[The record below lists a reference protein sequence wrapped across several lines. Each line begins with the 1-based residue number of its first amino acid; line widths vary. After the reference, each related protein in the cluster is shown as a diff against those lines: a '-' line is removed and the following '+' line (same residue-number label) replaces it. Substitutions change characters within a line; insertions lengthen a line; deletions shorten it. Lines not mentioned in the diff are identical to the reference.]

1 MTYIGRFAPS
11 PSGRLHFGSVVAAL
25 GSYLRAKSLDG
36 KWLIRIEDLDTPRCP
51 PGTAQIILQ
60 ELDALGLKS
69 DDEILIQS
77 HRKAVYEKVL
87 NDLITKKQAFFC
99 TCTRAQ
105 LTKRPCACYLEAKEN
120 FPHASI
126 RFKPSDGYESS
137 FHDELKGDIKVNLP
151 DKFITL
157 KRSDGIIAY
166 NLACVTDDALCN
178 VTEIVRGSDLIDVTP
193 IQISLFKALQH
204 KVPSFL
210 HLPLALEPNGEKL
223 SKQNH
228 AKAIFDVLSVQEIL
242 IAVLRFL
249 GQDTCRL
256 NKSMSVNSILDF
268 AVTNFSLNKIP
279 TSSKIITDNL
289 F

>member
-25 GSYLRAKSLDG
+25 GSYLRAKSLNG

-51 PGTAQIILQ
+51 PETTDIILQ

-69 DDEILIQS
+69 DGEILIQS
-77 HRKAVYEKVL
+77 HRKKIYEQAL
-87 NDLITKKQAFFC
+87 RTLLDERQAFFC

-105 LTKRPCACYLEAKEN
+105 LTKRPCHCYLETKEN
-120 FPHASI
+120 LPHASI
-126 RFKPSDGYESS
+126 RFKPLRGYAPS
-137 FHDELKGDIKVNLP
+137 FHDELQGDIKVNLP

-193 IQISLFKALQH
+193 IQISLFKALHH
-204 KVPSFL
+204 KIPDFL
-210 HLPLALEPNGEKL
+210 HLPLALEANGCKL

-228 AKAIFDVLSVQEIL
+228 APAIFDLFTPQEIFIRAL
-242 IAVLRFL
+242 IFL
-249 GQDTCRL
+249 GQDTS
-256 NKSMSVNSILDF
+256 KINSNTSLQTIIDYAVINFNLD
-268 AVTNFSLNKIP
+268 KIP
-279 TSSKIITDNL
+279 LSSQSV
-289 F
+289 

>member
-25 GSYLRAKSLDG
+25 GSYLCAKSLNG

-69 DDEILIQS
+69 DGEILIQS
-77 HRKAVYEKVL
+77 QRKKIYEKVL
-87 NDLITKKQAFFC
+87 NDLIAKKQAFFC

-105 LTKRPCACYLEAKEN
+105 LTKRPCHCYLETKEN
-120 FPHASI
+120 LSHASI
-126 RFKPSDGYESS
+126 RFKPLRGYAPS
-137 FHDELKGDIKVNLP
+137 FHDELQGDIKVNLP

-166 NLACVTDDALCN
+166 NLACVIDDALCH

-193 IQISLFKALQH
+193 IQISLFNALH
-204 KVPSFL
+204 YKVPYFL
-210 HLPLALEPNGEKL
+210 HLPLALEQNGSKL

-228 AKAIFDVLSVQEIL
+228 AKAIFDVLTVQEIL
-242 IAVLRFL
+242 IAVLQFL
-249 GQDTCRL
+249 GQNTNQL
-256 NKSMSVNSILDF
+256 NKSMNVNSILSF
-268 AVTNFSLNKIP
+268 AVENFRLDKIP
-279 TSSKIITDNL
+279 AASIIVPDNL

>member
-25 GSYLRAKSLDG
+25 GSYLRAKSLNG

-69 DDEILIQS
+69 DGEILIQS
-77 HRKAVYEKVL
+77 QRKKIYEKVL
-87 NDLITKKQAFFC
+87 NDLIAKKQAFFC

-105 LTKRPCACYLEAKEN
+105 LTKRPCHCYLETKEN
-120 FPHASI
+120 LSHASI
-126 RFKPSDGYESS
+126 RFKPLRGYAPS
-137 FHDELKGDIKVNLP
+137 FHDELQGDIKVNLP

-166 NLACVTDDALCN
+166 NLACVIDDALCN

-193 IQISLFKALQH
+193 IQISLFKALHH
-204 KVPSFL
+204 KIPDFL
-210 HLPLALEPNGEKL
+210 HLPLAL
-223 SKQNH
+223 
-228 AKAIFDVLSVQEIL
+228 
-242 IAVLRFL
+242 
-249 GQDTCRL
+249 
-256 NKSMSVNSILDF
+256 
-268 AVTNFSLNKIP
+268 
-279 TSSKIITDNL
+279 
-289 F
+289 